1 MSLIDPY
8 SQTRL
13 FELRQEQLARKA
25 RRRQQLG
32 IEAGPSL
39 RGSLATGAQAML
51 RRITRTKASR
61 PAPVPGRPALDS

>member
-32 IEAGPSL
+32 IEEPSL
-39 RGSLATGAQAML
+39 GGSLATGAQAIL
-51 RRITRTKASR
+51 RRLTRTKATR